1 MWNNFERND
10 TQVELFFNTINSL
23 APFIIL
29 GMAVIILLLFIMV
42 VVLFKAVGRV
52 ENRYRRIMRGTTNK
66 NLEEMLLEKVDS
78 IEEVKEISQ
87 KVISELE
94 RLENK
99 MKECIQKVAIMRY
112 KAFEDVGSDLSFSIA
127 MLDDKND
134 GVIVTGIYGRQEST
148 TYAKP
153 IDKGISRYDLSE
165 EELYVLNEAINKY
178 EEKK

>member
-1 MWNNFERND
+1 M
-10 TQVELFFNTINSL
+10 ELFFNTINSL

>member
-1 MWNNFERND
+1 MG
-10 TQVELFFNTINSL
+10 
-23 APFIIL
+23 III
-29 GMAVIILLLFIMV
+29 VLLFIMV
-42 VVLFKAVGRV
+42 IILFKSIGKL
-52 ENRYRRIMRGTTNK
+52 ENKYRRLMRGTNGR

-78 IEEVKEISQ
+78 IEEVKEISK
-87 KVISELE
+87 KVISEYE
-94 RLENK
+94 RLEEK
-99 MKECIQKVAIMRY
+99 MKECIQKVTIMRY

-134 GVIVTGIYGRQEST
+134 GVILTGIYGRQEST

-178 EEKK
+178 EEKKQ